1 MPCRAAHMDSFTAPG
16 RTRRLTTRSAPVGGG
31 TAGGTRVTGL
41 NDQGQIVGS
50 FQDPYTITQ
59 HGFVYQNGVFDPIDL
74 NGTTGVV
81 VVGINDSD
89 QVAGTFGSNTGSFL
103 ATVNPPP
110 PLVLFYQQ
118 VLGRDPDSGGLAYSQ
133 SALAAGASLADLRAA
148 IAHSQEAQ
156 NDLNAIYR
164 QVLGRDADNG
174 GAANYE
180 NALGGGFT
188 LGAVRG
194 DLAQSTEGQNDLNLI
209 YRQVLGRDID
219 NTSGFFT
226 YTRLLASG
234 GSLQDVRSS
243 VAHSNEARNDL
254 NLIYQQVL
262 GRDIDSSGLATY
274 QNALAEGF
282 SLVDVR
288 LDVAH
293 SAEAQNRL
301 PQGVSMQGPQND
313 RASSGLAGGF
323 TAVTPDS
330 GDTTVSAPTGPTSSL
345 FTDVAFGNDTILGFD
360 ASQDAIVFGHAQL
373 PDFSTALADASQTG
387 SGTLLT
393 LTPTQSVLLDSVLL
407 SSLHQNNFQFV

>member
-1 MPCRAAHMDSFTAPG
+1 
-16 RTRRLTTRSAPVGGG
+16 
-31 TAGGTRVTGL
+31 
-41 NDQGQIVGS
+41 
-50 FQDPYTITQ
+50 
-59 HGFVYQNGVFDPIDL
+59 
-74 NGTTGVV
+74 
-81 VVGINDSD
+81 
-89 QVAGTFGSNTGSFL
+89 
-103 ATVNPPP
+103 
-110 PLVLFYQQ
+110 
-118 VLGRDPDSGGLAYSQ
+118 
-133 SALAAGASLADLRAA
+133 
-148 IAHSQEAQ
+148 
-156 NDLNAIYR
+156 
-164 QVLGRDADNG
+164 
-174 GAANYE
+174 
-180 NALGGGFT
+180 
-188 LGAVRG
+188 
-194 DLAQSTEGQNDLNLI
+194 
-209 YRQVLGRDID
+209 
-219 NTSGFFT
+219 
-226 YTRLLASG
+226 
-234 GSLQDVRSS
+234 VRSS